1 MPPDKGNRLTGL
13 MPRLLLTTLLCF
25 VVGILLPRVLP
36 ITPSAP
42 LHLILAI
49 GIMPL
54 IFGAMIYFVP
64 VLTRS
69 GAPESAA
76 LLNILGALLA
86 GIIVV
91 ISLFLMFKLYLF
103 AAIIALF
110 AVAGLSRW
118 MQQRA
123 KNTFGS
129 PHPGLL
135 WYRLAL
141 LMLGLA
147 LIAIILGSIWPDQ
160 WLALRK
166 LHLHLNILGFVG
178 LTALGTL
185 RVLLPTVGGFQD
197 PEAGPWL
204 MREWRPLVTGTIL
217 IAVGAAWVPLISL
230 AGLILWLISL
240 SRLVFGTLWT
250 QRRELWSINGAAPSL
265 VIATV
270 GLSLSL
276 VMGASH
282 GMSWLATTHMS
293 EIFILMFLMPLVTG
307 AATHLLPLWLW
318 PVAQAEQQARSRDI
332 LGRFSLIRSLLFQL
346 SGILL
351 LTDLPW
357 SWFPAIIGMAQF
369 ISSVLWQMASSRAK

>member
-13 MPRLLLTTLLCF
+13 MPPLLLTTLLCF
-25 VVGILLPRVLP
+25 VVGILLPRLIP
-36 ITPSAP
+36 IPPSAP

-69 GAPESAA
+69 GSPESAA
-76 LLNILGALLA
+76 LLNIMGVLLA
-86 GIIVV
+86 GTILV
-91 ISLFLMFKLYLF
+91 ISLFLIFKLYLLA
-103 AAIIALF
+103 AAIALL
-110 AVAGLSRW
+110 AVTGLSRW
-118 MQQRA
+118 VQQRA
-123 KNTFGS
+123 RNTFGA

-147 LIAIILGSIWPDQ
+147 LVAIILGSFWPDQ

-204 MREWRPLVTGTIL
+204 MREWRTLVAGTIL
-217 IAVGAAWVPLISL
+217 IAVGAAWSPPISL
-230 AGLILWLISL
+230 AGLVLWLIPL
-240 SRLVFGTLWT
+240 GRLAYGTLWL
-250 QRRELWSINGAAPSL
+250 QHRALWTVNGAAPSL
-265 VIATV
+265 ILAVA
-270 GLSLSL
+270 GLTLAL
-276 VMGASH
+276 ILGAAH
-282 GMSWLATTHMS
+282 GMGWLMTTHMS
-293 EIFILMFLMPLVTG
+293 ELFILMFLMPLVTG

-318 PVAQAEQQARSRDI
+318 PGAQAEQQTKSRNV
-332 LGRFSLIRSLLFQL
+332 LGRFGLIRSLLFL
-346 SGILL
+346 ISGILL
-351 LTDLPW
+351 AIELPW
-357 SWFPAIIGMAQF
+357 SWLPAIVAMAQF
-369 ISSVLWQMASSRAK
+369 ASVALWQTTSARTK